1 MSCGIG
7 AESGLYGEG
16 LHHGYHFRWTS
27 RIDHQLYFYPGL
39 YIMIAFD
46 VTNRTYRPIAPYTRF
61 RGGLHHSS
69 QSMIE
74 SPIEPEFT

>member
-7 AESGLYGEG
+7 AESGLYGVG

-27 RIDHQLYFYPGL
+27 RIDHQLYLYPGL

-46 VTNRTYRPIAPYTRF
+46 VTKIGQLLRTLST
-61 RGGLHHSS
+61 LHHLG
-69 QSMIE
+69 QTIRH
-74 SPIEPEFT
+74 